1 MHRGQMGFRERML
14 YNLRR
19 HQWFEWS
26 SMNRQTILRTVLAA
40 ILLAAWI
47 SWVFPFFIQM
57 LQMPESWLARKLFA
71 CEFPPSPNEDGT
83 LAHAW
88 VLGPL
93 VFFLNTIT
101 LLPLALALLFSFP
114 RDRRLMRAWDTIVL
128 IAGVIS
134 LLVGGGIFGYAL
146 LFPGESD
153 PPLSQEYFL
162 FSVFVPLFVAGVI
175 TTFGSYRMLKTR
187 QRAELC

>member
-1 MHRGQMGFRERML
+1 
-14 YNLRR
+14 
-19 HQWFEWS
+19 
-26 SMNRQTILRTVLAA
+26 
-40 ILLAAWI
+40 
-47 SWVFPFFIQM
+47 
-57 LQMPESWLARKLFA
+57 
-71 CEFPPSPNEDGT
+71 
-83 LAHAW
+83 
-88 VLGPL
+88 
-93 VFFLNTIT
+93 
-101 LLPLALALLFSFP
+101 
-114 RDRRLMRAWDTIVL
+114 MRAWDTIVL

-162 FSVFVPLFVAGVI
+162 FSVFVPLVVAGVI

>member
-1 MHRGQMGFRERML
+1 MGFRERML

-114 RDRRLMRAWDTIVL
+114 SSPWWKGSFSSRRTM
-128 IAGVIS
+128 S
-134 LLVGGGIFGYAL
+134 FGKAHGASQAL
-146 LFPGESD
+146 KRVEERRHT
-153 PPLSQEYFL
+153 LSKRRVKLQT
-162 FSVFVPLFVAGVI
+162 SRSSRKRVKKSAA
-175 TTFGSYRMLKTR
+175 S
-187 QRAELC
+187 